1 MFPSDDKLIISP
13 AVPRLIF
20 YLAEGSTTK
29 SQYVV
34 ILALFI
40 KYFFVYLQKPQY
52 IVKMES
58 IGERIK
64 QRRKMLNITQE
75 QLADIAEVGINTLT
89 KIERDE
95 GNPTL
100 KVLLKVLD
108 TLGLEIKIIIK
119 TMNQ

>member
-1 MFPSDDKLIISP
+1 M
-13 AVPRLIF
+13 
-20 YLAEGSTTK
+20 
-29 SQYVV
+29 
-34 ILALFI
+34 
-40 KYFFVYLQKPQY
+40 
-52 IVKMES
+52 KMES

-100 KVLLKVLD
+100 KLLLKVLD
-108 TLGLEIKIIIK
+108 TLGLEIKITIK

>member
-1 MFPSDDKLIISP
+1 
-13 AVPRLIF
+13 
-20 YLAEGSTTK
+20 
-29 SQYVV
+29 
-34 ILALFI
+34 
-40 KYFFVYLQKPQY
+40 
-52 IVKMES
+52 MES

-100 KVLLKVLD
+100 KVLLNVLD
-108 TLGLEIKIIIK
+108 TLGLEIKITIK

>member
-1 MFPSDDKLIISP
+1 M
-13 AVPRLIF
+13 IF
-20 YLAEGSTTK
+20 
-29 SQYVV
+29 
-34 ILALFI
+34 ALFI
-40 KYFFVYLQKPQY
+40 KYFFVYLQKPLY

-108 TLGLEIKIIIK
+108 TLGLEIKITIK

>member
-1 MFPSDDKLIISP
+1 
-13 AVPRLIF
+13 
-20 YLAEGSTTK
+20 
-29 SQYVV
+29 
-34 ILALFI
+34 
-40 KYFFVYLQKPQY
+40 
-52 IVKMES
+52 MES

-89 KIERDE
+89 KIERDK

-108 TLGLEIKIIIK
+108 TLGLEIKITIK

>member
-1 MFPSDDKLIISP
+1 
-13 AVPRLIF
+13 ATRCWF
-20 YLAEGSTTK
+20 YRN
-29 SQYVV
+29 
-34 ILALFI
+34 
-40 KYFFVYLQKPQY
+40 FFVYLQKPQY

-108 TLGLEIKIIIK
+108 TLGLEIKITIK

>member
-1 MFPSDDKLIISP
+1 M
-13 AVPRLIF
+13 
-20 YLAEGSTTK
+20 
-29 SQYVV
+29 
-34 ILALFI
+34 
-40 KYFFVYLQKPQY
+40 QKPQY

-108 TLGLEIKIIIK
+108 TLGLEIKITIK

>member
-1 MFPSDDKLIISP
+1 M
-13 AVPRLIF
+13 IF
-20 YLAEGSTTK
+20 
-29 SQYVV
+29 
-34 ILALFI
+34 ALFI

-108 TLGLEIKIIIK
+108 TLGLEIKITIK
-119 TMNQ
+119 TVQIHR

>member
-1 MFPSDDKLIISP
+1 
-13 AVPRLIF
+13 
-20 YLAEGSTTK
+20 
-29 SQYVV
+29 
-34 ILALFI
+34 
-40 KYFFVYLQKPQY
+40 
-52 IVKMES
+52 MES

-75 QLADIAEVGINTLT
+75 QLAVIAEVGINTLT

-108 TLGLEIKIIIK
+108 TLGLEIKITIK

>member
-1 MFPSDDKLIISP
+1 M
-13 AVPRLIF
+13 PRLIF

-29 SQYVV
+29 SQH
-34 ILALFI
+34 
-40 KYFFVYLQKPQY
+40 

-108 TLGLEIKIIIK
+108 TLGLEIKITIK

>member
-1 MFPSDDKLIISP
+1 MIFALIYKI
-13 AVPRLIF
+13 
-20 YLAEGSTTK
+20 
-29 SQYVV
+29 
-34 ILALFI
+34 
-40 KYFFVYLQKPQY
+40 FFVYLQKPQH

-108 TLGLEIKIIIK
+108 TLGLEIKITIK

>member
-1 MFPSDDKLIISP
+1 M
-13 AVPRLIF
+13 
-20 YLAEGSTTK
+20 
-29 SQYVV
+29 
-34 ILALFI
+34 
-40 KYFFVYLQKPQY
+40 
-52 IVKMES
+52 KMES

-108 TLGLEIKIIIK
+108 PLGLEIKITIK

>member
-1 MFPSDDKLIISP
+1 M
-13 AVPRLIF
+13 
-20 YLAEGSTTK
+20 
-29 SQYVV
+29 
-34 ILALFI
+34 
-40 KYFFVYLQKPQY
+40 QKPQY
-52 IVKMES
+52 IVKMQS

-108 TLGLEIKIIIK
+108 TLGLEIKITIK

>member
-1 MFPSDDKLIISP
+1 
-13 AVPRLIF
+13 
-20 YLAEGSTTK
+20 
-29 SQYVV
+29 
-34 ILALFI
+34 
-40 KYFFVYLQKPQY
+40 
-52 IVKMES
+52 MES

-108 TLGLEIKIIIK
+108 TLGLEIKITIK
-119 TMNQ
+119 TMNHPPEHRRA

>member
-1 MFPSDDKLIISP
+1 M
-13 AVPRLIF
+13 
-20 YLAEGSTTK
+20 
-29 SQYVV
+29 
-34 ILALFI
+34 
-40 KYFFVYLQKPQY
+40 
-52 IVKMES
+52 KMES

-75 QLADIAEVGINTLT
+75 QLAVIAEVGINTLT

-108 TLGLEIKIIIK
+108 TLGLEIKITIK

>member
-1 MFPSDDKLIISP
+1 
-13 AVPRLIF
+13 
-20 YLAEGSTTK
+20 
-29 SQYVV
+29 
-34 ILALFI
+34 
-40 KYFFVYLQKPQY
+40 FFVYLQKPQY

-108 TLGLEIKIIIK
+108 TLGLEIKITIK